1 MVGARMAAVFLL
13 LLVATACEQRVG
25 GDGDGTFGNDLVGDL
40 DGDGVV
46 DPGECVNP
54 GDACAGSQPMFW
66 AAVNSPYYRNDNGD
80 PFTSRCLTLNSCNPD
95 PSNPEHRSN
104 GYRYAID
111 VAEAGQTVTVQIYDA
126 PAYYSGPLNYTQDS
140 GAFRTQYEIFG
151 EDGSATVPTDPGLS
165 LAGQCAEGPGRRTF
179 PGNYQASTHHNRW
192 WTLCTF
198 TAPVAGTYPLQVKV
212 SDLAADAATGAAA
225 CTACTEDVVGGTSRR
240 GINSYA
246 IRATADAGP
255 PVEVSALG
263 DMSLFLLP
271 SSVTSTQRIIEVPA
285 TRAGDRLVVDLY
297 DPGDTSSGSPTIEL
311 NGPGGLDVDCTLA
324 YGTPTGIRTDPPE
337 ATEPYSPQCRAITR
351 AASVNR
357 FNDRWVRLTATVP
370 ESYACTSD
378 CWWTLTW
385 ANPVGGIADRVT
397 IAASIT
403 EPN

>member
-1 MVGARMAAVFLL
+1 MTRRLVTIAAVLVL

-46 DPGECVNP
+46 DAGECVNP
-54 GDACAGSQPMFW
+54 ADACAGSQPMFW
-66 AAVNSPYYRNDNGD
+66 AAINSPYYQNDNGD
-80 PFTSRCLTLNSCNPD
+80 PFASRCLTGTSCTPD
-95 PSNPEHRSN
+95 PSNPEHRSS

-126 PAYYSGPLNYTQDS
+126 PAYYGGSLNYPQDS
-140 GAFRTQYEIFG
+140 GSFRTQYEIFG
-151 EDGSATVPTDPGLS
+151 EDGSATAATDPGLS

-179 PGNYQASTHHNRW
+179 PGNYQSSTHHNRW

-225 CTACTEDVVGGTSRR
+225 CTNCIEDSSRR
-240 GINSYA
+240 GINSYS
-246 IRATADAGP
+246 IKATADAGP
-255 PVEVSALG
+255 PAEVSALG
-263 DMSLFLLP
+263 DMSIFTP
-271 SSVTSTQRIIEVPA
+271 SNATTSTQRIVEVPP
-285 TRAGDRLVVDLY
+285 TRAGDTLVVDLY
-297 DPGDTSSGSPTIEL
+297 DPGDVASGTPTIEL
-311 NGPGGLDVDCTLA
+311 NGPAGLDVGCTLA
-324 YGTPTGIRTDPPE
+324 YGAMDGIRTDPPE
-337 ATEPYSPQCRAITR
+337 ATESYSAECRAFTR

-357 FNDRWVRLTATVP
+357 FNSRWVRLTATVP
-370 ESYACTSD
+370 ASYTCSTD

-385 ANPVGGIADRVT
+385 VNSGVSTDRLT

-403 EPN
+403 EPT